1 MGRPRMVP
9 GSFFQLCF
17 LVGILAAC
25 EAIECKWAYAAP
37 ELGTSRLL
45 IYDGKPPPASHNG
58 GVSSLAPVAW
68 ANFRDDIQ
76 NNGWAYLEVE
86 SSPNVTDEVQAYA
99 AGALEAYL
107 TRYLMEAQ
115 WENMFAHYCDNQT
128 KFCAKLYDF
137 LQKNLDYSYFNEKR
151 LKDSDLYWNM
161 VHLQMRQLQ
170 GLSDAFENATL
181 DTSRELTNVTRAL
194 FLSLVGDFIDLEPA
208 FQRTEDANSLS
219 LVPACSAL
227 VKVLRN
233 NTDLYVGHDTW
244 FLYKSMLRIQKKYTF
259 PWHYAPDT
267 TGPDDIIPGHTI
279 TMSSY
284 PGKLVS
290 SDDFYLTSAGL
301 AVMETSIENSNPDLW
316 LLLDPE
322 AAPLTWVRA
331 MVATR
336 LATSG
341 REWVDIFAKKNSGT
355 TPARNA
361 RFIRNK
367 VSFVPR
373 ISQARIRTNP
383 SALSAERLM
392 ITKTRV
398 ANERKTREEMVLC
411 EMAPLSPVESIVTAI
426 VDSPRTDGYG
436 TPAPK
441 VEISAHGN
449 EAENLCHSHH
459 DLNITKGGRDP
470 QQLVTGEIME
480 RQPSLETSCDD
491 QVHPLESS
499 RITYPSAQDESRWLL
514 HRQARVVL
522 NDQCLKVEDYSSSQ
536 GLSAGFD
543 VATHHLGQERIE
555 LTSRKHVCLICANN
569 VSSDHLA
576 RELRAPKEATGED
589 ERSNLIGNSQSTK

>member
-355 TPARNA
+355 YNNQWMIVDYKLFKPGSAIVNDTLWILEQMPGIMRQRDVSDILRKQSYWPSYNIAYFADIFVISGQTALVEKYGDYYSYDKAPRAKIFWRAHSDVWNPDSMTAVMRYNDYTRDPYSRCNCTPPYNPVYALMSRYDLLDPHGKYDVPTMN
-361 RFIRNK
+361 RQPVGGLDTKFTTYNKFKKLQFIG
-367 VSFVPR
+367 VSGP
-373 ISQARIRTNP
+373 TWNP
-383 SALSAERLM
+383 LPSFRWSTSGFNDSHIGHPDLWDFG
-392 ITKTRV
+392 
-398 ANERKTREEMVLC
+398 
-411 EMAPLSPVESIVTAI
+411 PVENVW
-426 VDSPRTDGYG
+426 G
-436 TPAPK
+436 
-441 VEISAHGN
+441 
-449 EAENLCHSHH
+449 
-459 DLNITKGGRDP
+459 
-470 QQLVTGEIME
+470 
-480 RQPSLETSCDD
+480 SC
-491 QVHPLESS
+491 
-499 RITYPSAQDESRWLL
+499 T
-514 HRQARVVL
+514 
-522 NDQCLKVEDYSSSQ
+522 
-536 GLSAGFD
+536 
-543 VATHHLGQERIE
+543 
-555 LTSRKHVCLICANN
+555 
-569 VSSDHLA
+569 
-576 RELRAPKEATGED
+576 
-589 ERSNLIGNSQSTK
+589 